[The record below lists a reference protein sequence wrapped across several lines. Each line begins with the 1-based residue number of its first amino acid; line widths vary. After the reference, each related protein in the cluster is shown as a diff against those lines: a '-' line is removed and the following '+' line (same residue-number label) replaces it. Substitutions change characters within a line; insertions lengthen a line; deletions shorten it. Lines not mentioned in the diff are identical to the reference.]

1 LFFSPYSERRERVKR
16 KKKGAQL
23 VMEGLEQLAFGEIN
37 DAVRLA
43 FSEEMPSPELLA
55 GMNLF
60 NVSEI
65 KCAKGGVEIKFFDRI
80 RALEKLY
87 EIAHAGDSGAAAA
100 SLLEAL
106 AGVDDD
112 AV

>member
-1 LFFSPYSERRERVKR
+1 MRR

-23 VMEGLEQLAFGEIN
+23 VMDGLRELAFGEVN

-43 FSEEMPSPELLA
+43 FSDEMPSADVLA

-60 NVSEI
+60 NVASI
-65 KCAKGGVEIKFFDRI
+65 NHDKGGGVEIKFFDRLK
-80 RALEKLY
+80 ALEKLY
-87 EIAHAGDSGAAAA
+87 EYAHAGDNGAAAA

-106 AGVDDD
+106 AGADDD

>member
-1 LFFSPYSERRERVKR
+1 MG
-16 KKKGAQL
+16 KKKNDAAM
-23 VMEGLEQLAFGEIN
+23 VTEGLRKLAFGEIN

-43 FSEEMPSPELLA
+43 FSDEMPSVQELQ

-65 KCAKGGVEIKFFDRI
+65 KRVKGGGVEIRIFDRLK
-80 RALEKLY
+80 ALERLY
-87 EIAHAGDSGAAAA
+87 DYAHAGENGAAAA

-106 AGVDDD
+106 TGADDNGI
-112 AV
+112 

>member
-1 LFFSPYSERRERVKR
+1 MAR

-23 VMEGLEQLAFGEIN
+23 VMEGLQGLAFGEVN

-43 FSEEMPSPELLA
+43 FSDEMPSPEMLS

-65 KCAKGGVEIKFFDRI
+65 KRDKGGGVEIRFFDRLK
-80 RALEKLY
+80 ALEKLY
-87 EIAHAGDSGAAAA
+87 EYAHSGDSGAAAA

-106 AGVDDD
+106 AGADDD

>member
-1 LFFSPYSERRERVKR
+1 MRR

-23 VMEGLEQLAFGEIN
+23 VMDGLRELAFGEVN

-43 FSEEMPSPELLA
+43 FSDEMPSPEMLA
-55 GMNLF
+55 GMRLF

-65 KCAKGGVEIKFFDRI
+65 KRVKGGGVEIKFFDRLK
-80 RALEKLY
+80 ALEKLY
-87 EIAHAGDSGAAAA
+87 EYAHAGDNGAAAA

-106 AGVDDD
+106 AGADDD